1 MKKQLT
7 DPTIKFFISA
17 IGLFILFFVLK
28 ELRHIFIPFVIAYV
42 LFFIYEPLNQY
53 LIKKKLPLSFLIL
66 LNILITIFLFGG
78 IAKLV
83 IDALVQFADK
93 IPQYENELN
102 KLISSTAV
110 SLGIH
115 DQSLINFKLS
125 EILKAFDYSNLA
137 AGIFSSTLDVFTN
150 IFLILFFFIFISGGH
165 DKIFEA
171 IRLRYVERNVKNT
184 IKKMRK
190 VLQQKEEKLHQDHH
204 TIDEELAT
212 ITIQREMKLR
222 KTFKDI
228 TQQIQKYIV
237 TKFLISLSVG
247 IIVGLILWFFEIE
260 FFIVWGAFAFLLNFI
275 PNIGSVIAVAMPAL
289 MTLIQYG
296 SFGYMLLVLVILIVV
311 QNLIGNILEPK
322 IFGNRLGL
330 NPIVILLSLM
340 LWGYLWGII
349 GMFLSVPLT
358 AVLKIIISNSKS
370 NNMRFIAN
378 LMSN

>member
-115 DQSLINFKLS
+115 DQSLLNFKLS
-125 EILKAFDYSNLA
+125 EILKSFDYSNLA

>member
-184 IKKMRK
+184 IKKK
-190 VLQQKEEKLHQDHH
+190 K
-204 TIDEELAT
+204 IY
-212 ITIQREMKLR
+212 LR
-222 KTFKDI
+222 I
-228 TQQIQKYIV
+228 
-237 TKFLISLSVG
+237 
-247 IIVGLILWFFEIE
+247 
-260 FFIVWGAFAFLLNFI
+260 N
-275 PNIGSVIAVAMPAL
+275 
-289 MTLIQYG
+289 
-296 SFGYMLLVLVILIVV
+296 LV
-311 QNLIGNILEPK
+311 
-322 IFGNRLGL
+322 
-330 NPIVILLSLM
+330 
-340 LWGYLWGII
+340 
-349 GMFLSVPLT
+349 
-358 AVLKIIISNSKS
+358 
-370 NNMRFIAN
+370 
-378 LMSN
+378 